1 MPLSPQHLRPAH
13 ISVNPSAI
21 PTLHS
26 NTPRTNL
33 NNPEQIRT
41 NPNIAKPPDQIGTPP
56 ESPPNTPKK
65 TKPEHRHRHPL
76 SVIPAPHSSFLR
88 RQEPTSP
95 HLPSPFPNSSL
106 PPSRGEVRWG
116 VRGNARLPTALA
128 YTPIAP
134 PTIPAPLPSF
144 PRPLRHTSAPPVI
157 PAPLPSFLRPSVI
170 PAQAGT
176 HLAPP
181 PLPSPFP
188 NSSLPPSRGEVR
200 WGVRGNARLPT
211 ALAYTPIAPPVI
223 PAPLPS
229 FLRPSVIPAPLPSFL
244 RPSVIPAPLRHSCA
258 GRNPPRPTSPPP
270 PPSPIHPSPLPGGRL
285 GGGCEATRV
294 CQPLSPTPRSPLPP
308 FPPTLH
314 RRHPPS
320 TVATHSPS
328 FPRPLRH
335 SRAPSRHSCAGRNPA
350 DLSPWCAPHHPGT
363 SSVNPRCHPPD
374 TPRTT
379 LNKSEQTRTPP
390 DAPTR

>member
-1 MPLSPQHLRPAH
+1 MPLSPQRPRPAH
-13 ISVNPSAI
+13 TSAI
-21 PTLHS
+21 PALHS

-65 TKPEHRHRHPL
+65 QNPNTIAAPSPPL
-76 SVIPAPHSSFLR
+76 
-88 RQEPTSP
+88 
-95 HLPSPFPNSSL
+95 PFPNSSL

-134 PTIPAPLPSF
+134 PTIPAHSP
-144 PRPLRHTSAPPVI
+144 
-157 PAPLPSFLRPSVI
+157 
-170 PAQAGT
+170 
-176 HLAPP
+176 
-181 PLPSPFP
+181 PSP
-188 NSSLPPSRGEVR
+188 
-200 WGVRGNARLPT
+200 PT
-211 ALAYTPIAPPVI
+211 
-223 PAPLPS
+223 
-229 FLRPSVIPAPLPSFL
+229 
-244 RPSVIPAPLRHSCA
+244 LRHSCA
-258 GRNPPRPTSPPP
+258 PTVILLRPHRHSCAPPSFLRRQEPTSPHLPSP

-294 CQPLSPTPRSPLPP
+294 CQPLSPTPRSPLPLFPHLSRRSRAPSVIPAP
-308 FPPTLH
+308 FPPFL
-314 RRHPPS
+314 RRQEPTPTTTPNPFPNSSLPPGRGEVRWGVRGNARLPTALAYTPIAPP
-320 TVATHSPS
+320 TVATHPPPSSPTLHHS
-328 FPRPLRH
+328 RPLSTVVTHPPPSPPTLRH
-335 SRAPSRHSCAGRNPA
+335 SRAPSVIPAQAGTQPTSVLGARPTIPA
-350 DLSPWCAPHHPGT
+350 SPASTLAVTP
-363 SSVNPRCHPPD
+363 SD